1 MKKVFRHIF
10 IWSLVLC
17 LCCGFLETSALAVDE
32 DVTYVLVFRPGA
44 YGSFKPGAEAYLSS
58 YGNVQRSAAGN
69 LFVEVKAGSGFP
81 VGIANYIVEND
92 GYNYRDGSMGGF
104 PSIVTGDGDY
114 VADYVIKPIGS
125 STYRVLYVDQATGR
139 EVAEPTIAYAEAGT
153 TITANAKNV
162 TGYKVDAATK
172 TITIGGTKVVTTETT
187 TEVEEE
193 PVVSSYTDEEGNK
206 ITETTYSD
214 GSKDIITIHP
224 DGSMSQKHIPG
235 TSSSE
240 GSASA
245 GTTVTQPTTTTTQT
259 VVGTNGNNEIIFYY
273 TLQPNYQ
280 YGPNNVVV
288 ETAEVNGGETTEE
301 NAGTEAGETAGQG
314 NEEQG
319 AAAEDEGLETEEIGE
334 DDVPMASGGEEV
346 TVEDEDTPF
355 APGFAENQGH
365 IMSRT
370 LTVLLW
376 LAIGALLALIAF
388 IFLRIRL
395 RRKV

>member
-17 LCCGFLETSALAVDE
+17 LCCGFLGTSALAADE
-32 DVTYVLVFRPGA
+32 DVTYVLAFRPGA
-44 YGSFKPGAEAYLSS
+44 YGSFKPGAEAYLST

-81 VGIANYIVEND
+81 VGIADYIVSDD
-92 GYNYRDGSMGGF
+92 GNYLRGGLSDF

-114 VADYVIKPIGS
+114 VADYGILPIGS

-172 TITIGGTKVVTTETT
+172 TITIGGTKTVTTETT

-245 GTTVTQPTTTTTQT
+245 GTSVTQPTTTTTQT

-319 AAAEDEGLETEEIGE
+319 AAAEDEGIETEDIGE

-346 TVEDEDTPF
+346 TVEDEDTPL
-355 APGFAENQGH
+355 APGFAEDQGH

-388 IFLRIRL
+388 IFLRIRS